1 LGLEYTYRPV
11 YLRWDAKAIKGG
23 GAVKNSRFVACCVGF
38 VALTLVFGCQSAP
51 KGPTDAEMI
60 ATAINGWQE
69 ALTAKNFDALSALY
83 SESYVGERGEDK
95 AGMRQFLEQAA
106 GMGYLDGMTIDIS
119 GAETTIEEGKA
130 SVGPLMISGAMGA
143 MKMQM
148 DLAKE
153 EDGWLIVG
161 GKTL

>member
-1 LGLEYTYRPV
+1 
-11 YLRWDAKAIKGG
+11 
-23 GAVKNSRFVACCVGF
+23 VKNSRCVACCAGL
-38 VALTLVFGCQSAP
+38 VALALVAGCQSAP
-51 KGPTDAEMI
+51 KGPTDEELI
-60 ATAINGWQE
+60 ATVISGWQE
-69 ALTAKNFDALSALY
+69 ALTAKDFDALSALY

-130 SVGPLMISGAMGA
+130 SVGPVVISGAMGE

-148 DLAKE
+148 NLAKE
-153 EDGWLIVG
+153 EDGWLLVG